1 VVALAAGFLGAAA
14 AEADRQRDYAAERLR
29 TVTRTFVEQI
39 EGLRSAVLGAYAA
52 EESSVNDGGDTSAEI
67 RRARFER
74 TVNDVF
80 SLARRATAAAGE
92 PPSLWE
98 QVRAILRRRLGRME
112 VDETSLREA
121 GGADPG
127 LRRRIANDISRQWP
141 DLRPRWTAADVTP
154 ESTLASLVN
163 EIDGRSL

>member
-29 TVTRTFVEQI
+29 TVTRTFIEQI
-39 EGLRSAVLGAYAA
+39 EGLRRTVLGAYAA
-52 EESSVNDGGDTSAEI
+52 EESGMNDGRDASEF

-112 VDETSLREA
+112 VDEVALCEA
-121 GGADPG
+121 GGADPSV
-127 LRRRIANDISRQWP
+127 RRRIANDISRQWP
-141 DLRPRWTAADVTP
+141 DLRPRWSEADVSP